1 MTKKSHPI
9 RPRPTERER
18 AVPALVAVALLGG
31 CGTDPEPRE
40 PLPPLTLEVEAGHL
54 SADKASMKWL
64 VAGDTVQLFMLPR
77 GTRASIGARVKGS
90 RTKDAEFRAQLRH
103 PTTSAIESEEARTVN
118 MVETS
123 PDYATATS
131 SISRGG
137 STSPSSSRQ
146 TGPALVRCRCR

>member
-64 VAGDTVQLFMLPR
+64 VAGDTVQLFMLPKGDTCFHR
-77 GTRASIGARVKGS
+77 RPKGS